1 VCACGTTIRCSSS
14 ACTCTPISR
23 GGRLERDALVALTF
37 DLDLVDYVAGE
48 PAIEELTVAVPAL
61 LDILDERQCPA
72 TWFVRLDAHTRAVH
86 GDAEFI
92 FRHHAGIISRLLA
105 RGDEIGWH
113 LHSYRQSD
121 GGQWKANT
129 DVQAV
134 LADLAAHAPLARARG
149 LRAVRMGWGFHTNE
163 TMRFIADA
171 GFEIDSSA
179 IPRPRYP
186 WDEGTK
192 DWAVTPLMP
201 YRPSSADYRI
211 PGEPSLPLVE
221 IPMSVAAIAAHNDTQ
236 EVLRYVNPAFIPHA
250 LANPVRSWFGTHDL
264 LVTVTHPYELL
275 RRRSPHPLLAG
286 SLDAFAAN
294 VDAIA
299 AAATRTSTGAAFVTL
314 SDVAARIGTFRS

>member
-1 VCACGTTIRCSSS
+1 MR
-14 ACTCTPISR
+14 
-23 GGRLERDALVALTF
+23 LVALTF

-61 LDILDERQCPA
+61 LDLLDQRRWPA
-72 TWFVRLDAHTRAVH
+72 TGFVRLDAHTRAVH

-92 FRHHAGIISRLLA
+92 FRHHAGIVSRLLA

-121 GGQWKANT
+121 GQWKPNT

-134 LADLAAHAPLARARG
+134 LADLATHAPLARARAM
-149 LRAVRMGWGFHTNE
+149 RAVRMGWGFHTNE

-171 GFEIDSSA
+171 GFAIDSSA
-179 IPRPRYP
+179 IPRPRYR
-186 WDEGTK
+186 WDEGTT
-192 DWAVTPLMP
+192 DWTTTPLMP
-201 YRPSSADYRI
+201 YRPSLADYRV

-236 EVLRYVNPAFIPHA
+236 DVLRYVNPAFTPHA
-250 LANPVRSWFGTHDL
+250 FADPVRRWFGAHDL

-275 RRRSPHPLLAG
+275 PRRSPHPLLAG
-286 SLDAFAAN
+286 SLDAFAVN

-299 AAATRTSTGAAFVTL
+299 TAAESSTMPTAFVTL
-314 SDVAARIGTFRS
+314 SDVASRIARSLPSTHERGRSA